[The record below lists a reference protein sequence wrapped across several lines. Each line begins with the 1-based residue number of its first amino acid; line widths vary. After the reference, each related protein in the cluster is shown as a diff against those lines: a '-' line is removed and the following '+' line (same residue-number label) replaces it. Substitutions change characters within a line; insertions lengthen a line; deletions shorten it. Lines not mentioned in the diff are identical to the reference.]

1 MNIKKVD
8 DKPMVIHTKEKPKL
22 KVKGA
27 PETKIKGRNVLT
39 VQHGPKAAGTVAEK
53 SVADGKIKLKKSSV
67 HVTDK
72 RKTVQTK
79 TAADGM
85 EYRGRT
91 AQERKGS
98 GTTQGRNEGKTA
110 QDRTTQGRQGKEQEV
125 RQSVNKEN
133 RMYAQYRKTKAE
145 KEAAVKK
152 KPPVSDAVV
161 SVAARTALDEI
172 DGGNEVH
179 EAYMAAYTLAKP
191 ATNAMDAGRNLYR
204 SKAAKSKQDKL
215 RKNSQ
220 KIVSRKRRLRKV
232 RLRQQGKPHRKRQRK
247 LQRKQGRRQQK
258 KHQRLRQRRQQPRR
272 EQGQAAYLPG
282 L

>member
-8 DKPMVIHTKEKPKL
+8 DKPMVIHTKEKQKL

-39 VQHGPKAAGTVAEK
+39 VQYGPKAAGTVAEK

-204 SKAAKSKQDKL
+204 SKAAKSKQDKH

-247 LQRKQGRRQQK
+247 LQRKQ
-258 KHQRLRQRRQQPRR
+258 
-272 EQGQAAYLPG
+272 
-282 L
+282 